1 MATSRSSVAVV
12 LDAMVSTHPCRS
24 DSTTGLQNARNAAG
38 LPKDHHTEQQ
48 KIHSWLDNAHGR
60 PAELVAA
67 GLEALDFVNLGV
79 AIVDS
84 ARRLLSANRTAEQ
97 ILASRDGLE
106 VTVDGVLAT
115 FKRSSNPSLGTVIQ
129 QLCKDEL
136 NGKRSNKD
144 AVLIVQRP
152 SGKRPLTLLLRPLQS
167 RRPRERTTPT
177 ILVFILD
184 ADLPLPTT
192 ESALRELYG
201 FTFREARLAYLLMS
215 GNTLED
221 CCRSLQIRI
230 STGRMH
236 LANLFVKT
244 GVQRQG
250 QLVALLLKS
259 LGMVCD
265 SEMVHQGAVPSA
277 EPTQPVVQ
285 PSRQSVTGS
294 EIATAELE
302 ALDLLNVGI
311 AVINHLCKLLFAN
324 QTAQRIL
331 ATGEGLCVTPDGV
344 LNTLTQSCNPSLA
357 TFVQQTLQRKA
368 RGRSTVD
375 TVLAVRRHSGKRPLV
390 LLVRALCG
398 WAQSHPTAPA
408 ILIFVLDPELPVAT
422 DESGLRQ
429 LFGFTSTEA
438 RLARLLMEGNGLEE
452 CCGQLEI
459 RVPTGRKHL
468 GNLFAK
474 TGVQRQGQL
483 ISLLL
488 KSVGMLRFQ
497 CGERVPKLLIAHDSH
512 SAFSG
517 HEAQHGR

>member
-1 MATSRSSVAVV
+1 
-12 LDAMVSTHPCRS
+12 
-24 DSTTGLQNARNAAG
+24 
-38 LPKDHHTEQQ
+38 
-48 KIHSWLDNAHGR
+48 
-60 PAELVAA
+60 
-67 GLEALDFVNLGV
+67 
-79 AIVDS
+79 
-84 ARRLLSANRTAEQ
+84 
-97 ILASRDGLE
+97 
-106 VTVDGVLAT
+106 
-115 FKRSSNPSLGTVIQ
+115 
-129 QLCKDEL
+129 
-136 NGKRSNKD
+136 
-144 AVLIVQRP
+144 
-152 SGKRPLTLLLRPLQS
+152 
-167 RRPRERTTPT
+167 
-177 ILVFILD
+177 
-184 ADLPLPTT
+184 
-192 ESALRELYG
+192 
-201 FTFREARLAYLLMS
+201 
-215 GNTLED
+215 
-221 CCRSLQIRI
+221 
-230 STGRMH
+230 
-236 LANLFVKT
+236 
-244 GVQRQG
+244 
-250 QLVALLLKS
+250 
-259 LGMVCD
+259 
-265 SEMVHQGAVPSA
+265 MVHQGAVPSA

-331 ATGEGLCVTPDGV
+331 ATGEGLYVTPDGV

-357 TFVQQTLQRKA
+357 TFVQQTLQRKS

-375 TVLAVRRHSGKRPLV
+375 TVLAVRRHYGKRPLV
-390 LLVRALCG
+390 LLVRSLCG

-429 LFGFTSTEA
+429 LFGFTSAEA